1 MRAELL
7 ATRAVAL
14 ACGGSAADAERL
26 ASEALDLSR
35 AVEIPVLAG
44 VARCIQA
51 SEAGDPAAEVL
62 AADLARVARET
73 RYVDGLIAGYRGYP
87 ELGRLIAADTGHR
100 RWLRDLMTTARDDD
114 LLRVV
119 GLGALGGADV
129 SLSPREA
136 EVFHLMRQGHSNR
149 EIAAVLFISEA
160 TVKVHAHHIY
170 DKLGVRSRTEAVLKA
185 PITT

>member
-1 MRAELL
+1 MKAELL
-7 ATRAVAL
+7 ATRALAF
-14 ACGGSAADAERL
+14 ACGGFGRDAAQL
-26 ASEALDLSR
+26 ATESTQLSR
-35 AVEIPVLAG
+35 AVEVPVLAG
-44 VARCIQA
+44 VIRCILA
-51 SEAGDPAAEVL
+51 SQEGDPAAERL
-62 AADLARVARET
+62 AADLADLARRT

-87 ELGRLIAADTGHR
+87 ELGRLIASHGQHR
-100 RWLRDLMTTARDDD
+100 RWLRDLMKVSRDED

-136 EVFHLMRQGHSNR
+136 EVFHLMRHGRSNR
-149 EIAAVLFISEA
+149 EIAAALFISES
-160 TVKVHAHHIY
+160 TVKVHARHIY